1 MTDKEFRRLSRSE
14 LIEIIHEY
22 QKREAAL
29 QAEVE
34 TLSAQVAD
42 KEQRLA
48 DVGSV
53 ATAAERLDNV
63 LLQTLQTAYQYLQS
77 VKGICVEKEQQ
88 ANALLEQA
96 KQQAGS
102 NESNQPAPDPNTGK
116 SNENYAKSG
125 NKSNHRSKRRTG

>member
-1 MTDKEFRRLSRSE
+1 MTDKEFKRLTRSE

-29 QAEVE
+29 QEKVDA
-34 TLSAQVAD
+34 LSAEVAD
-42 KEQRLA
+42 KEQRIA

-53 ATAAERLDNV
+53 SAATETLNKA
-63 LLQTLQTAYQYLQS
+63 LLQTMQTAYQYLES
-77 VKGICVEKEQQ
+77 VKTVCAEKEQQ

-96 KQQAGS
+96 KQQAAKTDS
-102 NESNQPAPDPNTGK
+102 SDTPAPTPNTGK

-125 NKSNHRSKRRTG
+125 NKSNHRSKR